1 MSMGYACAILQH
13 LMQSAIHLKR
23 KGECEFSLTGL
34 SGWGSIPQS
43 ALCLGGLIFFFGLSA
58 LRYFYR
64 KPMNERLDRKAMKKT
79 VKSNVNV
86 NPSQIESICS
96 TFWAVAASALSGLAL
111 SG

>member
-1 MSMGYACAILQH
+1 MC
-13 LMQSAIHLKR
+13 K

-43 ALCLGGLIFFFGLSA
+43 VLCLGGLIFFFGLSA
-58 LRYFYR
+58 IRYLCR
-64 KPMNERLDRKAMKKT
+64 KPVNGRLDRKAMKKT
-79 VKSNVNV
+79 VKSKVDV
-86 NPSQIESICS
+86 KPKFIESICS